1 MKKLFYF
8 ILIIFFLHLFLIKK
22 SIEIHLKNTTQSL
35 LSLNTDYITI
45 MDYPIRMCGNEFLK
59 NLKRVCSIRGIY
71 TPINRLKRSSS
82 SSTSSSSS
90 SSEQYS
96 NLERI
101 LQRQKRFDD
110 LCTLYTIYEPDQVV
124 TQCCCIGCNRK
135 YLEQF
140 CNPN

>member
-1 MKKLFYF
+1 MKL
-8 ILIIFFLHLFLIKK
+8 
-22 SIEIHLKNTTQSL
+22 NDVTQTL
-35 LSLNTDYITI
+35 TELNTDDSIIT
-45 MDYPIRMCGNEFLK
+45 DYPIRMCGNEFLK
-59 NLKRVCSIRGIY
+59 NLKYVCSIRGIY
-71 TPINRLKRSSS
+71 TPINRFKRSFK
-82 SSTSSSSS
+82 
-90 SSEQYS
+90 QYY

-124 TQCCCIGCNRK
+124 TQCCCIGCNRN